1 MRGKLPRTKLLTLT
15 LALALTACV
24 ALPTPATDVPIPT
37 LAPSTQVPSITLT
50 PDPCA
55 PENIEAEVQKVHR
68 FMREFD
74 DASSLA
80 ASRPRE
86 ELGDAIAELQRIR
99 RDTEDQPTPNCL
111 ADLRTFQVSHMNTV
125 INTLI
130 AFMGQTDQQVVD
142 NGIALARQQHDRY
155 TLELARLLGLTVVPA
170 TVLAPPTLTP
180 TP

>member
-1 MRGKLPRTKLLTLT
+1 MIRKLPKIKIFTLSVM
-15 LALALTACV
+15 LALSACV
-24 ALPTPATDVPIPT
+24 ALPTTSTEAPT
-37 LAPSTQVPSITLT
+37 LVPSQAPTITST

-55 PENIEAEVQKVHR
+55 PENVEVEVQKVHR
-68 FMREFD
+68 YMREFD

-86 ELGDAIAELQRIR
+86 ELADAIAELQRIR
-99 RDTEDQPTPNCL
+99 RETEDQLTPGCL

-130 AFMGQTDQQVVD
+130 AFMGQNDQQVVD
-142 NGIALARQQHDRY
+142 QGIALARQQHDRY

-170 TVLAPPTLTP
+170 TMIAPPTLTP